1 MKKTPKLFRTNK
13 IKKSG
18 VIPPWVG
25 KTEEEE
31 ARFWDTHSPL
41 DYPGEFDDAQEPFE
55 FAPGLLKR
63 AAERREERKRSLTL
77 RMGQRQIDLAKV
89 IARYRGLGYQ
99 TLMRTWV
106 IEGIRQEIK
115 THPEI
120 GKLLASGTAIN
131 KTGAR

>member
-1 MKKTPKLFRTNK
+1 MKKIPKF
-13 IKKSG
+13 
-18 VIPPWVG
+18 

-41 DYPGEFDDAQEPFE
+41 DYSGEFVDVKEPFE
-55 FAPGLLKR
+55 FASSLLKK

-99 TLMRTWV
+99 TLMRIWV

-115 THPEI
+115 AHPEI
-120 GKLLASGTAIN
+120 GKLLAA
-131 KTGAR
+131 K